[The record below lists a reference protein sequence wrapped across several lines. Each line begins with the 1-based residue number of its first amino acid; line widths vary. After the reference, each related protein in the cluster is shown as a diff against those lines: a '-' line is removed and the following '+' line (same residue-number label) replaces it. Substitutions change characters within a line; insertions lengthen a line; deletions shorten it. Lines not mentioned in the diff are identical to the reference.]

1 MNELANKLFEYF
13 VINQKYFAIQKNGYY
28 HAKNQYI
35 NCKTIEN
42 ILHNKNSFLCYQ
54 EDYNLIKWI
63 CFDFDVNKELI
74 DNGEFDKN
82 KSVFYQELNI
92 SIQEK

>member
-1 MNELANKLFEYF
+1 MNKLANKLFEYF
-13 VINQKYFAIQKNGYY
+13 VINQRYFAIQKNGYY

-35 NCKTIEN
+35 NSKTIEN

-63 CFDFDVNKELI
+63 CW
-74 DNGEFDKN
+74 
-82 KSVFYQELNI
+82 
-92 SIQEK
+92 